1 MKVINKKIIDF
12 LKPQIIYVP
21 LEDDNERELELLVKI
36 GSYVFKN
43 QKVIYNKYEDIYSY
57 SSVSGYVVNIVN
69 KFKKNGKSYKCLL
82 IENDFKEKSNSKTGK
97 KNLINTFS
105 KEEFISMLK
114 RNAIRGCKS
123 NSLTYKK
130 YDKSNLEYLL
140 VNGVECETNLISDKV
155 LMYNYPEEILEAID
169 AIIDIMNLKMAVI
182 VLKMEDTNLANLFN
196 KYLGTYP
203 RIKVYGVVDKY
214 PSGYEDY
221 IVRYL
226 LDKKDRKKYVMNNVS
241 TIYSIYEMLK
251 LDKPQTE
258 KLITVCGNGLKKN
271 NTVKVKM
278 YSSFEEILYH
288 TNAFKTDDLLDY
300 YLVAGSLERGRSI
313 PTDELI
319 VTHDLEGITIL
330 KKEICKRHRCI
341 SCGKCN
347 SVCPVGIYP
356 NVIVENKDNK
366 NNLKKLKYSKCIE
379 CGLCSKVCPSKINL
393 LEIIRSIKEDK

>member
-1 MKVINKKIIDF
+1 MTVINKKIIDF
-12 LKPQIIYVP
+12 LKPQIIYIP

-43 QKVIYNKYEDIYSY
+43 QKVIYNKYEDTYSF

-82 IENDFKEKSNSKTGK
+82 IENDFKEKSNNKTGK

-114 RNAIRGCKS
+114 KNSIRGCKS

-140 VNGVECETNLISDKV
+140 VNGVECETNLIGDKV

-182 VLKMEDTNLANLFN
+182 VLKMKDTNIANLFN

-226 LDKKDRKKYVMNNVS
+226 LDKKDRKK
-241 TIYSIYEMLK
+241 ICYE
-251 LDKPQTE
+251 
-258 KLITVCGNGLKKN
+258 
-271 NTVKVKM
+271 
-278 YSSFEEILYH
+278 
-288 TNAFKTDDLLDY
+288 
-300 YLVAGSLERGRSI
+300 
-313 PTDELI
+313 
-319 VTHDLEGITIL
+319 
-330 KKEICKRHRCI
+330 
-341 SCGKCN
+341 
-347 SVCPVGIYP
+347 
-356 NVIVENKDNK
+356 
-366 NNLKKLKYSKCIE
+366 
-379 CGLCSKVCPSKINL
+379 
-393 LEIIRSIKEDK
+393 